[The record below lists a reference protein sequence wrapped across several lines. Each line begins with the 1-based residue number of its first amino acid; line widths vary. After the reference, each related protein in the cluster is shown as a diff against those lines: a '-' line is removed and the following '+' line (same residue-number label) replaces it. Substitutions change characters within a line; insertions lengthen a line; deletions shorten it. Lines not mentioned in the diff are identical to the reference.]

1 MPSLLEKERVAGK
14 VQMIYL
20 DPPYGINYNSN
31 FQARIGNRSPKEA
44 ADATMTREPEQI
56 QAYRDTW
63 QLGVHSYLTYLRDR
77 LLVARELLADSGS
90 LFVQIG
96 RDRMHLV
103 RSLLDEVFGPDNAGP
118 VITVTKTS
126 GFDSSLLPEVSDFLL
141 WYAKSRPNVKYLQL
155 FEQKADKGEAYNNA
169 EFQNGSR
176 RRLKREEMADP
187 TVLPQGTRLFTY
199 GDITSQGTSRS
210 VPFVFEGKTFHP
222 GPNAQWKIR
231 REG

>member
-77 LLVARELLADSGS
+77 LLVAHELISGS
-90 LFVQIG
+90 GSPCRKVG
-96 RDRMHLV
+96 ADRLA
-103 RSLLDEVFGPDNAGP
+103 L
-118 VITVTKTS
+118 
-126 GFDSSLLPEVSDFLL
+126 
-141 WYAKSRPNVKYLQL
+141 
-155 FEQKADKGEAYNNA
+155 
-169 EFQNGSR
+169 R
-176 RRLKREEMADP
+176 RAPSAAM
-187 TVLPQGTRLFTY
+187 
-199 GDITSQGTSRS
+199 
-210 VPFVFEGKTFHP
+210 
-222 GPNAQWKIR
+222 
-231 REG
+231 